1 MAGFLFR
8 WSDLE
13 LLDDPISEKFYCVK
27 VRQWKQGSNLSDVE
41 GGGGGEGGGDDEEG
55 NKVESGK
62 FMITSTFLFKTCYML
77 YYLWG
82 GKILYNIRRAIH

>member
-27 VRQWKQGSNLSDVE
+27 VRQWKQSSDLSDVE
-41 GGGGGEGGGDDEEG
+41 GGGGEGGGEGGGDDEEG

-62 FMITSTFLFKTCYML
+62 FPQRFCSIPATCCIC
-77 YYLWG
+77 G
-82 GKILYNIRRAIH
+82 EEKFCTV